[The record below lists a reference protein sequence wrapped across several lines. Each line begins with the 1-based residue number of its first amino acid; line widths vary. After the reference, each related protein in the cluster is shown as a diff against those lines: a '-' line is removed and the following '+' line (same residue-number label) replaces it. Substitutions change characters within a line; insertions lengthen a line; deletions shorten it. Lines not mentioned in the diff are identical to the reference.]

1 MSTTVQV
8 DNVAPTVA
16 LNAVTAIV
24 ENAVATLTGTVIDP
38 GTGDTFTVDIDW
50 GDDSGVE
57 TFTLD
62 ASATGSTPGS
72 QTFTLTHRYLDDNPT
87 ATASDS
93 YTITATV
100 TDDDTGKGS
109 MSTTVQVDNV
119 APVVALLS
127 TSAIAFGEAVPGKT
141 ITVSGVFV
149 DQGTLDTHNVTIDWD
164 DGNSSNSITTPGD
177 FSQLSVGGGGS
188 GSFNGAHQYTT
199 GGIFKVVARVEDD
212 DALFATKTIEAF
224 VTGTRIDPTT
234 GDLQIVGAIGADTI
248 TFTSQNTRVEAGDGA
263 NTITGTSGNNL
274 VNAGSGVDT
283 ITLTSG
289 NNTINAGGG
298 ANTITATSGVNIIT
312 TGDGVDTITLTTGN
326 NTINAG
332 GGANTITATTGVNI
346 ITTGDGVDTIT
357 VGAGGNTIIAG
368 GGANTVTTGAGN
380 DTVITGDG
388 VDTIVTGAGDDEVHG
403 GNGTNTITTGA
414 GNDTVFSGVD
424 TDTLTTGAG
433 DDKIHITGG
442 TDTIAAGA
450 GADTLFV
457 DYSVT
462 TGNIITSALAGT
474 YGAGYAGNIS
484 GLGIATFAGVE
495 AFNITSGAGNDR
507 ITTGDHNDVVRSGG
521 GNDVINLS
529 GGDDEAVYTMS
540 ENTSA
545 ANVFQGG
552 HGLDTLTLE
561 LTNDEWLSTAVQSD
575 IANYLAF
582 QVTQVNPTNGEAA
595 PGVFAFTAFD
605 LTVSEFETVEVF
617 IDGHAVDDI
626 RTALADNEPLSDGA
640 GSAALFSNS
649 VGAAD
654 TFMNSAEPQVLN
666 VTRGIHVM
674 PVAGDSEFPLPEQS
688 TLAPGGDISD
698 AFTVQPFI
706 VGDKSIIP
714 TGNTLQTNNAEQP
727 QAYVPLMTDV
737 DHDEDRL
744 QGSDVGVSF
753 SDTPWSGATDA
764 SEVSFFDT
772 DSGVFVKAKQTVL
785 EEEEEDE
792 FLIYMDME

>member
-1 MSTTVQV
+1 MSTTVEV
-8 DNVAPTVA
+8 DNVAPVVT
-16 LNAVTAIV
+16 LDAVTAIV
-24 ENAVATLTGTVIDP
+24 ENGEASLTATVTDP
-38 GTGDTFTVDIDW
+38 GTADTFTMDIDW
-50 GDDSGVE
+50 GDGSGVD
-57 TFTLD
+57 TITLA
-62 ASATGSTPGS
+62 ASSTGSQS
-72 QTFTLTHRYLDDNPT
+72 FTLTHQYLDDNPT
-87 ATASDS
+87 STASDS
-93 YTITATV
+93 YTITATA
-100 TDDDTGKGS
+100 TDDDTGTGS

-119 APVVALLS
+119 APVVELVSVPAVP
-127 TSAIAFGEAVPGKT
+127 AIAEDGFATLTTTVTDPGT
-141 ITVSGVFV
+141 RDTFTV
-149 DQGTLDTHNVTIDWD
+149 DINWD
-164 DGNSSNSITTPGD
+164 DGSDVQTITLLASPTG
-177 FSQLSVGGGGS
+177 SQ
-188 GSFNGAHQYTT
+188 SFTRTHQYTP
-199 GGIFKVVARVEDD
+199 GGVFTVVATVEDD
-212 DALFATKTIEAF
+212 DALSDTKTIEIF
-224 VTGTRIDPTT
+224 VTGTRVDPTT
-234 GDLQIVGAIGADTI
+234 GQLQIVGTVAADTI
-248 TFTSQNTRVEAGDGA
+248 TFTSQDARVEAGEGA
-263 NTITGTSGNNL
+263 NTITGTTTGNNL
-274 VNAGSGVDT
+274 INTGSGADT

-289 NNTINAGGG
+289 NNTIH
-298 ANTITATSGVNIIT
+298 
-312 TGDGVDTITLTTGN
+312 
-326 NTINAG
+326 AG
-332 GGANTITATTGVNI
+332 GGANTITATTGANI

-357 VGAGGNTIIAG
+357 VGAGGNTIMAG

-380 DTVITGDG
+380 DTVITGDW
-388 VDTIVTGAGDDEVHG
+388 VDTITTGAGDDEVHA
-403 GNGTNTITTGA
+403 GNGANTITTGA

-424 TDTLTTGAG
+424 IDTITTGAG

-457 DYSVT
+457 DYSAAP
-462 TGNIITSALAGT
+462 GNIITSTLAGT

-495 AFNITSGAGNDR
+495 VFNITSGAGNDR

-552 HGLDTLTLE
+552 HGVDTLTLE
-561 LTNDEWLSTAVQSD
+561 LTSDEWLSTAVQSD

-582 QVTQVNPTNGEAA
+582 QVTQSNLTTGEAA
-595 PGVFAFTAFD
+595 PGVFVFTAFD

-640 GSAALFSNS
+640 G
-649 VGAAD
+649 AAD

-666 VTRGIHVM
+666 VTRGIHVV
-674 PVAGDSEFPLPEQS
+674 PVAGDSEFPLPEHS
-688 TLAPGGDISD
+688 TLAPGGDISA
-698 AFTVQPFI
+698 AFAVQPFI

-737 DHDEDRL
+737 DHDKDRL
-744 QGSDVGVSF
+744 QGNDVVVAF